1 MTDTPKP
8 WNIRHVTG
16 HEANPVE
23 GKITIV
29 AADERGPGGDNHLYL
44 IGGLS
49 SLYAN
54 PSLDNG
60 QDDMPEGFD
69 SDDTI
74 GIVFQNGPIPD
85 NGINGVT
92 LEALLTVCID
102 RLEACQSGKFACE
115 ENGAA
120 LQHLVYAREHL
131 HQRTRKRQAALAAEA
146 AKQ

>member
-1 MTDTPKP
+1 MTDTTKP
-8 WNIRHVTG
+8 WNVRYVTG
-16 HEANPVE
+16 HEANPLE
-23 GKITIV
+23 GKIHI
-29 AADERGPGGDNHLYL
+29 AAAGERGQGGDNHLYL

-49 SLYAN
+49 SLYSN
-54 PSLDNG
+54 PVMDNG
-60 QDDMPEGFD
+60 QATLPEGFD
-69 SDDTI
+69 PEETL
-74 GIVFQNGPIPD
+74 GIIFQNGPIPD

-92 LEALLTVCID
+92 LEALLTICID